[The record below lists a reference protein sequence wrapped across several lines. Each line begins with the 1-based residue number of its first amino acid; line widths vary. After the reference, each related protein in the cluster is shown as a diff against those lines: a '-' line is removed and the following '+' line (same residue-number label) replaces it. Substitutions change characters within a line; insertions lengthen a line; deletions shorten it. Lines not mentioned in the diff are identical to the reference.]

1 MKALLRTLML
11 PAMIAFGVVGCSD
24 DDEPMGPGGTP
35 PPDISGTYALV
46 SLTQGGVTC
55 VSPLCTGT
63 FTASQVTNDGTTATG
78 TIDFTVTTPSGML
91 ADAGTYT
98 LDSEGKWT
106 QDTSQQ
112 ALGTATLVGS
122 SLTVTVTE
130 PPVAASTSVWQ
141 RQ

>member
-1 MKALLRTLML
+1 MRALLRSLMF
-11 PAMIAFGVVGCSD
+11 PAVIALGVIGCSD
-24 DDEPMGPGGTP
+24 DDDPMGPGGTP
-35 PPDISGTYALV
+35 PPDISGTYSLV
-46 SLTQGGVTC
+46 SLTQGGTPCPNPV
-55 VSPLCTGT
+55 CTGS
-63 FTASQVTNDGTTATG
+63 FTATQTTNDGSTATG
-78 TIDFTVTTPSGML
+78 TIDFNVTTPSGNL

-98 LDSEGKWT
+98 LDSQGNWT

-122 SLTVTVTE
+122 TLTVTVTQ